1 MTPLEL
7 KELYKRIN
15 HLDRTL
21 DFELDIQEDGTVT
34 YETIIA
40 EKHLSSP
47 GTCHGGALAA
57 LMDNILGVTAL
68 AHAVGQDMLCATVEF
83 KINYLNPAKLGD
95 KIYGEAEI
103 DYKGQRLV
111 VTSGILRTED
121 KLIAKGLGTFNL
133 YPAAKSSFLGLENPP
148 KINPIK

>member
-7 KELYKRIN
+7 KDLYKRIN
-15 HLDRTL
+15 HFDRTL
-21 DFELDIQEDGTVT
+21 DFNLEIKEDGTVT

-57 LMDNILGVTAL
+57 LMDNVLGVTAL
-68 AHAVGQDMLCATVEF
+68 AHAVTEDMLCATVEF

-103 DYKGQRLV
+103 DYKGSRIV
-111 VTSGILRTED
+111 VTSGTLRTDD

-133 YPAAKSSFLGLENPP
+133 YPASKSSFFGLETQP
-148 KINPIK
+148 KE